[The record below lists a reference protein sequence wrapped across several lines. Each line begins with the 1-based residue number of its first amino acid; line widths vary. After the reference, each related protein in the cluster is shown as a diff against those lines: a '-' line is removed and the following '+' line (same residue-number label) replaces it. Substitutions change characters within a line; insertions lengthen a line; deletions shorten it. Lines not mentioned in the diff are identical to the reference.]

1 MACRLYLISPS
12 AFESEAFAENLEQ
25 ALSGGD
31 VAAFQLR
38 IKNFPRNTD
47 EKSVRTLFQK
57 IKSATKVL
65 LPICRAKNVAFL
77 INDYP
82 EIAMEV
88 GADGVHIGN
97 DPELP
102 EGFTTDLRKKN
113 GKNFTI
119 GVSCYDSRHLAMVA
133 AEQGADYVSFGA
145 FFPTKTKISPGKPKP
160 EILEWWSK
168 YTTVPC
174 TAIGG
179 INPENCG
186 GLVKAGADFI
196 AVVSYVW
203 EHPKG
208 PKVAVK
214 EINSAIAKS
223 LVNC

>member
-1 MACRLYLISPS
+1 MEHCRLYLISPS
-12 AFESEAFAENLEQ
+12 SFAPEAFVENLEQ
-25 ALSGGD
+25 ALTGGD

-38 IKNFPRNTD
+38 MKNV
-47 EKSVRTLFQK
+47 EKRE
-57 IKSATKVL
+57 ITKTAKLL
-65 LPICRAKNVAFL
+65 LPICRAKNVAFI

-82 EIAMEV
+82 EIALET

-102 EGFTTDLRKKN
+102 EGFISSLRKKT
-113 GKNFTI
+113 GENFII
-119 GVSCYDSRHLAMVA
+119 GISCYDSRHLAMTA
-133 AEQGADYVSFGA
+133 AEHGADYVAFGA

-160 EILEWWSK
+160 EILEWWST
-168 YTTVPC
+168 YTNVPC

-186 GLVKAGADFI
+186 GLVKTGADFI

-203 EHPKG
+203 DHPMG

-223 LVNC
+223 LANC